1 MHKKKPVPPL
11 QLISRSGVKHIL
23 NELPTN
29 SFLDEKNRPSLEA
42 YTESLKKVKAYL
54 SVTKKQNAYIFNP
67 MYEKVDTI
75 YFECEKQ
82 DIKTK
87 GLTPRQDYLAGL
99 ILKYIAG
106 DISDNIS
113 HIYHELYDY
122 IDNYNDPAEQLYYS
136 EILMFDKLL
145 DTVINTLEEAVKNQ
159 GNKLY
164 QITIQE
170 DSDIFT
176 YFEVSPMSREE
187 LIQDIWNNDSYG
199 LISVEVKEVSEID
212 GFKILLKKQ

>member
-11 QLISRSGVKHIL
+11 QLISRSGIKHIL

-29 SFLDEKNRPSLEA
+29 GFSDEKHKPSLEA
-42 YTESLKKVKAYL
+42 YIESLKKVKAYL
-54 SVTKKQNAYIFNP
+54 SVTKKQNTYIFNP
-67 MYEKVDTI
+67 IYEKVDTI

-87 GLTPRQDYLAGL
+87 GLSPRQDYLAGL

>member
-11 QLISRSGVKHIL
+11 QLISRSGIKHIL

-29 SFLDEKNRPSLEA
+29 GFSDEKHKPSLEA
-42 YTESLKKVKAYL
+42 YIESLKKVKAYL
-54 SVTKKQNAYIFNP
+54 SVTKKQNTYIFNP
-67 MYEKVDTI
+67 IYEKIDTI

-87 GLTPRQDYLAGL
+87 GLSPRQDYLAGL

>member
-23 NELPTN
+23 NELPIN
-29 SFLDEKNRPSLEA
+29 SFLDEKNKPSLEA

-75 YFECEKQ
+75 YFEREKQ
-82 DIKTK
+82 EIKTK
-87 GLTPRQDYLAGL
+87 GLTPRQDYLTEL
-99 ILKYIAG
+99 ILKYITD

-122 IDNYNDPAEQLYYS
+122 IDNYSDPSNQLYYS
-136 EILMFDKLL
+136 EILIFEKLL
-145 DTVINTLEEAVKNQ
+145 DTIINKLEETTKNQ
-159 GNKLY
+159 SNKLY

-176 YFEVSPMSREE
+176 YFKVSSMSREDI
-187 LIQDIWNNDSYG
+187 IQDIWNNDSYG
-199 LISVEVKEVSEID
+199 LISVEVKEVSKID
-212 GFKILLKKQ
+212 GFKISLKE

>member
-11 QLISRSGVKHIL
+11 QLISRSGIKHIL

-29 SFLDEKNRPSLEA
+29 GFSDEKHKPSLEA
-42 YTESLKKVKAYL
+42 YIESLKKVKAYL
-54 SVTKKQNAYIFNP
+54 SVTKKQNTYIFNP
-67 MYEKVDTI
+67 IYEKVDTI

>member
-23 NELPTN
+23 NELPIN
-29 SFLDEKNRPSLEA
+29 SFLDEKNKPSLEA

-75 YFECEKQ
+75 YFEREKQ
-82 DIKTK
+82 EIKTK
-87 GLTPRQDYLAGL
+87 GLTPRQDYLTEL
-99 ILKYIAG
+99 ILKYITD

-122 IDNYNDPAEQLYYS
+122 IDNYSDPSNQLYYS
-136 EILMFDKLL
+136 EILIFEKLL
-145 DTVINTLEEAVKNQ
+145 DTIINKLEETTKNQ
-159 GNKLY
+159 SNKLY

-170 DSDIFT
+170 DSDVFT
-176 YFEVSPMSREE
+176 YLEVSPMSREE

-199 LISVEVKEVSEID
+199 LISVEVKEVSKID
-212 GFKILLKKQ
+212 GFKISLKE

>member
-11 QLISRSGVKHIL
+11 QLISRSGIKHIL

-29 SFLDEKNRPSLEA
+29 GFSDEKHKPSLEA
-42 YTESLKKVKAYL
+42 YIESLKKVKAYL
-54 SVTKKQNAYIFNP
+54 SVTKKQNTYIFNP
-67 MYEKVDTI
+67 IYEKVDTI

-113 HIYHELYDY
+113 HVYHELYDY